1 MAGQGIIIGA
11 IMRQAKVQRRTSE
24 TDISV
29 EINLDGS
36 GQSIVD
42 TSIPFLDHMLV
53 LFARH
58 GLFDLTVK
66 GRGDTEI
73 DDHHLVEDMGICLGK
88 VVKEAI
94 GDKVGMNRYGSATI
108 PMDETLCA
116 VTLDVSGRPYLV
128 YNVAFSSGE
137 RTGKFDLQLVREF
150 FKSFSDHS
158 GITLHIN
165 LIYGEN
171 NHHIVEA
178 IFKAFAR
185 ALSMAATT
193 NGRIQ
198 GVLST
203 KGCL

>member
-1 MAGQGIIIGA
+1 MTA
-11 IMRQAKVQRRTSE
+11 RQARVQRSTSE

-36 GQSIVD
+36 GRAAID
-42 TSIPFLDHMLV
+42 TSVPFFDHMLT

-58 GLFDLTVK
+58 GLFDLTIK

-73 DDHHLVEDMGICLGK
+73 DDHHLVEDMGICLGQALK
-88 VVKEAI
+88 DAV
-94 GDKVGMNRYGSATI
+94 GDKTGMTRYGTATV
-108 PMDETLCA
+108 PMDETLCS
-116 VTLDVSGRPYLV
+116 VTVDVSRRPYLV
-128 YNVAFSSGE
+128 YRVEFSPGA
-137 RTGKFDLQLVREF
+137 RAGGFDLQLIKEF

-165 LIYGEN
+165 VFYGEN
-171 NHHIVEA
+171 NHHITEA

-185 ALSMAATT
+185 ALSMAVTT
-193 NGRIQ
+193 DSRIS

>member
-1 MAGQGIIIGA
+1 
-11 IMRQAKVQRRTSE
+11 MRQAKVQRRTSE

-36 GQSIVD
+36 GQAIID
-42 TSIPFLDHMLV
+42 TSIPFFDHMLT

-58 GLFDLTVK
+58 GLFDLTIK

-73 DDHHLVEDMGICLGK
+73 DDHHLVEDMGICLGEA
-88 VVKEAI
+88 VKEAM
-94 GDKVGMNRYGSATI
+94 GDKAGMTRYGTATI

-116 VTLDVSGRPYLV
+116 VNLDVSGRPYLIYHV
-128 YNVAFSSGE
+128 DFSAGA
-137 RTGKFDLQLVREF
+137 RAGGFDLQLVREF

-165 LIYGEN
+165 LFYGEN
-171 NHHIVEA
+171 NHHISEA

-185 ALSMAATT
+185 ALGMAVTT
-193 NGRIQ
+193 DSRIS

>member
-1 MAGQGIIIGA
+1 
-11 IMRQAKVQRRTSE
+11 MRQASVQRSTSE

-29 EINLDGS
+29 EIDLDGG
-36 GQSIVD
+36 GQAVVE
-42 TSIPFLDHMLV
+42 TSIPFFDHMLT

-58 GLFDLTVK
+58 GLFNLTVK

-88 VVKEAI
+88 VVKDAM
-94 GDKVGMNRYGSATI
+94 GDKTGMVRYGSATI

-116 VTLDVSGRPYLV
+116 VTLDVSGRPCLV
-128 YNVAFSSGE
+128 YHVAFSAGARAGE
-137 RTGKFDLQLVREF
+137 FDLQLVREF
-150 FKSFSDHS
+150 FKAFSDHS

-165 LIYGEN
+165 LFYGEN
-171 NHHIVEA
+171 NHHIAEA
-178 IFKAFAR
+178 VFKAFAR
-185 ALSMAATT
+185 ALSMAVSIDS
-193 NGRIQ
+193 RIQ

>member
-1 MAGQGIIIGA
+1 MTA
-11 IMRQAKVQRRTSE
+11 RQARVQRSTSE

-36 GQSIVD
+36 GRAAID
-42 TSIPFLDHMLV
+42 TSVPFFDHMLT

-58 GLFDLTVK
+58 GLFDLTIK

-73 DDHHLVEDMGICLGK
+73 DDHHLVEDMGICLGQALK
-88 VVKEAI
+88 DAV
-94 GDKVGMNRYGSATI
+94 GDKTGMTRYGTATV
-108 PMDETLCA
+108 PMDETLCS
-116 VTLDVSGRPYLV
+116 VTVDVSGRPYLV
-128 YNVAFSSGE
+128 YRVEFSPGA
-137 RTGKFDLQLVREF
+137 RAGGFDLQLIKEF

-165 LIYGEN
+165 VFYGEN
-171 NHHIVEA
+171 NHHITEA

-185 ALSMAATT
+185 ALSMAVTT
-193 NGRIQ
+193 DSRIS

>member
-1 MAGQGIIIGA
+1 MTA
-11 IMRQAKVQRRTSE
+11 RQARVQRSTSE

-29 EINLDGS
+29 EINLDGIAR
-36 GQSIVD
+36 GAID
-42 TSIPFLDHMLV
+42 TSVPFFDHMLT

-58 GLFDLTVK
+58 GLFDLTIK

-73 DDHHLVEDMGICLGK
+73 DDHHLVEDMGICLGQALK
-88 VVKEAI
+88 DAV
-94 GDKVGMNRYGSATI
+94 GDKTGMTRYGTATV
-108 PMDETLCA
+108 PMDETLCS
-116 VTLDVSGRPYLV
+116 VTVDVSGRPYLV
-128 YNVAFSSGE
+128 YRVEFSPGA
-137 RTGKFDLQLVREF
+137 RAGGFDLQLIKEF

-165 LIYGEN
+165 VFYGEN
-171 NHHIVEA
+171 NHHITEA

-185 ALSMAATT
+185 ALSMAVTT
-193 NGRIQ
+193 DSRIS

>member
-1 MAGQGIIIGA
+1 MTA
-11 IMRQAKVQRRTSE
+11 RQARVQRSTSE

-36 GQSIVD
+36 ARGAID
-42 TSIPFLDHMLV
+42 TSVPFFDHMLT

-58 GLFDLTVK
+58 GLFDLTIK

-73 DDHHLVEDMGICLGK
+73 DDHHLVEDMGICLGQALK
-88 VVKEAI
+88 DAV
-94 GDKVGMNRYGSATI
+94 GDKTGMTRYGTATV
-108 PMDETLCA
+108 PMDETLCS
-116 VTLDVSGRPYLV
+116 VTVDVSGRPYLV
-128 YNVAFSSGE
+128 YRVEFSPGA
-137 RTGKFDLQLVREF
+137 RAGGFDLQLIKEF

-165 LIYGEN
+165 VFYGEN
-171 NHHIVEA
+171 NHHITEA

-185 ALSMAATT
+185 ALSMAVTT
-193 NGRIQ
+193 DSRIS

>member
-1 MAGQGIIIGA
+1 MTA
-11 IMRQAKVQRRTSE
+11 RQARVQRSTSE

-36 GQSIVD
+36 GRAAID
-42 TSIPFLDHMLV
+42 TSVPFFDHMLT

-58 GLFDLTVK
+58 GLFDLTIK

-73 DDHHLVEDMGICLGK
+73 DDHHLVEDMGICLGQALK
-88 VVKEAI
+88 DAV
-94 GDKVGMNRYGSATI
+94 GDKTGMTRYGTATV
-108 PMDETLCA
+108 PMDETLCS
-116 VTLDVSGRPYLV
+116 VTVDVSGRPYLV
-128 YNVAFSSGE
+128 YRVEFSPGA
-137 RTGKFDLQLVREF
+137 RAGGFDLQLIKEF

-165 LIYGEN
+165 VFYGEN
-171 NHHIVEA
+171 NHHITEA

-185 ALSMAATT
+185 ALSMAVTT
-193 NGRIQ
+193 DNRIS

>member
-1 MAGQGIIIGA
+1 
-11 IMRQAKVQRRTSE
+11 MRQASVQRSTSE

-29 EINLDGS
+29 EIDLDGG
-36 GQSIVD
+36 GQAVVE
-42 TSIPFLDHMLV
+42 TSIPFFDHMLT
-53 LFARH
+53 LFSRH
-58 GLFDLTVK
+58 GLFNLTVK

-88 VVKEAI
+88 VVKDAM
-94 GDKVGMNRYGSATI
+94 GDKTGMVRYGSATI

-128 YNVAFSSGE
+128 YHVAFSAGARAGE
-137 RTGKFDLQLVREF
+137 FDLQLVREF
-150 FKSFSDHS
+150 FKAFSDHS

-165 LIYGEN
+165 LFYGEN
-171 NHHIVEA
+171 NHHIAEA
-178 IFKAFAR
+178 VFKAFAR
-185 ALSMAATT
+185 ALSMAVSIDS
-193 NGRIQ
+193 RIQ

>member
-1 MAGQGIIIGA
+1 
-11 IMRQAKVQRRTSE
+11 MRQAKVQRRTSE

-36 GQSIVD
+36 GQVAVD
-42 TSIPFLDHMLV
+42 TSVPFCDHMLT
-53 LFARH
+53 LFAHH

-73 DDHHLVEDMGICLGK
+73 DDHHLVEDMGICLGEA
-88 VVKEAI
+88 VKEAM
-94 GDKVGMNRYGSATI
+94 GDKIGMTRYGTATI

-116 VTLDVSGRPYLV
+116 VTLDVSGRPYLIYHV
-128 YNVAFSSGE
+128 DFSSGA
-137 RTGKFDLQLVREF
+137 RAGGFDLQLVREF

-165 LIYGEN
+165 LFYGEN
-171 NHHIVEA
+171 NHHIAEA

-185 ALSMAATT
+185 ALSIAVTT
-193 NGRIQ
+193 DSRIS

-203 KGCL
+203 KGSL

>member
-1 MAGQGIIIGA
+1 M
-11 IMRQAKVQRRTSE
+11 MRQAKVQRRTSE

-36 GQSIVD
+36 GQAIID
-42 TSIPFLDHMLV
+42 TSIPFFDHMLT

-58 GLFDLTVK
+58 GLFDLTIK

-73 DDHHLVEDMGICLGK
+73 DDHHLVEDMGICLGEA
-88 VVKEAI
+88 VKEAM
-94 GDKVGMNRYGSATI
+94 GDKAGMTRYGTATI

-116 VTLDVSGRPYLV
+116 VNLDVSGRPYLIYHV
-128 YNVAFSSGE
+128 DFSAGA
-137 RTGKFDLQLVREF
+137 RAGGFDLQLVREF

-165 LIYGEN
+165 LFYGEN
-171 NHHIVEA
+171 NHHISEA

-185 ALSMAATT
+185 ALGMAVTT
-193 NGRIQ
+193 DSRIS